1 MIPSVNEGKGEISH
15 IEMSLCVNTLGGLD
29 EFEIRFRIINIGST
43 VIRRGGRIS
52 GCRKHVCPR
61 LL

>member
-1 MIPSVNEGKGEISH
+1 MIPSVSEGKGEISH

-52 GCRKHVCPR
+52 
-61 LL
+61 